1 MVTYDTSFIGS
12 SPRSICAVFPVLSL
26 RSICLR
32 SDALLYLPPL
42 YLLPLW
48 SVHLMPLWSVHL
60 MPLWS
65 VHLMPMWSVHLMPL
79 RSVHLMP
86 TVISPLSLA
95 LYNRP
100 TTVHL
105 MPLWSVHHVAGAC
118 EPI

>member
-42 YLLPLW
+42 YLL
-48 SVHLMPLWSVHL
+48 
-60 MPLWS
+60 PLWS